1 MSDSLDIFSPANIGG
16 VQVNNRILRAATH
29 EGLADEN
36 GAPTE
41 RLINLYER
49 LPKVCPPEEHKLTL

>member
-29 EGLADEN
+29 EGMADEN
-36 GAPTE
+36 GALTE
-41 RLINLYER
+41 QLMS
-49 LPKVCPPEEHKLTL
+49 